1 MFKNSNLLNRYYI
14 QINQLKSQNMK
25 NLILTL
31 FGVLIFKLTIAQENE
46 AYLMQFHYFEVTG
59 DTEEFIKTNK
69 EFYKKLAQKGVA
81 EEKWAGWGMM
91 QSWSE
96 PNKFLFFHH
105 FKSTKQYAAFDFSIF
120 NNDTAQALG
129 LKTPNWETFEAKGI
143 AHLEIWQIVDN
154 VLGE

>member
-46 AYLMQFHYFEVTG
+46 AYLMQFHYLEVTG

-81 EEKWAGWGMM
+81 KEKWAGWGMM

-96 PNKFLFFHH
+96 PNKFYSFITS
-105 FKSTKQYAAFDFSIF
+105 K
-120 NNDTAQALG
+120 ALSNMQHLISVF
-129 LKTPNWETFEAKGI
+129 LK
-143 AHLEIWQIVDN
+143 
-154 VLGE
+154 